1 MTAVPRPLL
10 ALVAAALLVS
20 ACGRSDASEAKG
32 TAGEAVESLE
42 PASIPAELLGLTVE
56 KEDVAG
62 TVAQVDSAFVDGLAL
77 YSLRE
82 DDLVQATLQVS
93 RFNADADIGSSEFR
107 QTIVNQI
114 GSARP
119 RAYRLGEKTVYLTT
133 GTKQSI
139 AVWFTGKHMFVL
151 ASRSDYD
158 QPRTLLRHVL
168 ELQP

>member
-1 MTAVPRPLL
+1 MSPVRRVLL
-10 ALVAAALLVS
+10 VVVAAALVAP

-32 TAGEAVESLE
+32 TAGKAVASLE
-42 PASIPAELLGLTVE
+42 PGSIPAELLGLTVQ

-62 TVAQVDSAFVDGLAL
+62 TVAQVDSAFIDGLGL
-77 YSLRE
+77 YSLRD

-93 RFNADADIGSSEFR
+93 RFNKEADTGSSEFR
-107 QTIVNQI
+107 QAIVNQI

-119 RAYRLGEKTVYLTT
+119 RAYRLGSRTVYLTT

-139 AVWFTGKHMFVL
+139 AIWFTGRYMFVL

-158 QPRTLLRHVL
+158 QPRTLLRRAL
-168 ELQP
+168 ELEP

>member
-1 MTAVPRPLL
+1 MTPVPRPLL

-119 RAYRLGEKTVYLTT
+119 RAYRLGDKTVYLTT

-168 ELQP
+168 ELKP